1 MVGHVLYFYSSTFW
15 PQAECPIF
23 AISLYFNNCVL
34 HSIWK
39 EGIRVVWC
47 KESSLRCLELFLC
60 SISFCV
66 LLIISCLDKLEKR
79 IYITIPV
86 SSMIETE
93 IIENAT
99 IIVDWIP
106 PGFNLSSNL
115 SIAGVFMV
123 NKISGFFEIGLAINL
138 SLIFTVQF
146 AVPPLISEP

>member
-1 MVGHVLYFYSSTFW
+1 
-15 PQAECPIF
+15 
-23 AISLYFNNCVL
+23 
-34 HSIWK
+34 
-39 EGIRVVWC
+39 
-47 KESSLRCLELFLC
+47 
-60 SISFCV
+60 
-66 LLIISCLDKLEKR
+66 
-79 IYITIPV
+79 
-86 SSMIETE
+86 MIETE